1 MLDQMD
7 PKLSKWPFFLG
18 DALLL
23 GAGWFISSQSKL
35 PMGIWQTG
43 FVVLCAVGAACLGV
57 MPFLLEYRVFVK
69 LSEARGLATVVS
81 QLNKLEQISAQIGG
95 ATGQWQSVHEE
106 AGKTAKAARN
116 IADRMTAEVQAFAE
130 FMQRAND
137 GEKATLR
144 LETEKLHRAQTD
156 WLQTL
161 IRILDHVYALNQGAR
176 RSGQAQLIEQLNNFQ
191 NACRDAA
198 RRVGLTPYAAN
209 PGEPLDAKRH
219 QLAEDNGKLPEN
231 AVVGETVATGY
242 TFQGKQIRP
251 ALVRLLEKNGNGE
264 LEGQNGGGKTEDV
277 RRGATPQPV

>member
-1 MLDQMD
+1 MHDQTG

-23 GAGWFISSQSKL
+23 GVGWSISSQSKL
-35 PMGIWQTG
+35 PIMWQAA
-43 FVVLCAVGAACLGV
+43 FVVLCAAGAAALGV

-69 LSEARGLATVVS
+69 LFEARELTTVVS
-81 QLNKLEQISAQIGG
+81 QLNKLEEVSAQIGG
-95 ATGQWQSVHEE
+95 ATGQWQAVQEE

-116 IADRMTAEVQAFAE
+116 IADRMTAEVTAFAE

-144 LETEKLHRAQTD
+144 VEVEKMHRAETE

-161 IRILDHVYALNQGAR
+161 VRILDHVYALNQGAR
-176 RSGQAQLIEQLNNFQ
+176 RSGQAHLIEQMGNFQ

-198 RRVGLTPYAAN
+198 RRVGLAPYAAN
-209 PGEPLDAKRH
+209 PGEPVDAKRH
-219 QLAEDNGKLPEN
+219 QLADGNGKLPEG
-231 AVVGETVATGY
+231 AQVGETIATGY

-251 ALVRLLEKNGNGE
+251 ALVRLLEKNGNGTAD
-264 LEGQNGGGKTEDV
+264 GQNGETKTV
-277 RRGATPQPV
+277 TVQRGAEPQPA